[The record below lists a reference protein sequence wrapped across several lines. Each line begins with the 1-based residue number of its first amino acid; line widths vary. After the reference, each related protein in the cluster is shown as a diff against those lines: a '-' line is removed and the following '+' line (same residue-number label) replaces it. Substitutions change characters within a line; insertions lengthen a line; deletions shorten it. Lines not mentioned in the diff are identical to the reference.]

1 MVVGLIDNLL
11 RPRLV
16 GQDAKL
22 PDLMILISTLGGLT
36 LFGAVGIIVGPMI
49 AALFSSSSFLAWSWA
64 QCWGTRVDTL
74 SNRAIRL
81 TDPCHPCAG
90 FAFG

>member
-1 MVVGLIDNLL
+1 LLIAWGALVVGLIDNLL

-36 LFGAVGIIVGPMI
+36 LFGAVGLIVGPMI
-49 AALFSSSSFLAWSWA
+49 AALFASVWYLYA
-64 QCWGTRVDTL
+64 QSYAPL
-74 SNRAIRL
+74 LNEN
-81 TDPCHPCAG
+81 HPEDG
-90 FAFG
+90 VEPDKD